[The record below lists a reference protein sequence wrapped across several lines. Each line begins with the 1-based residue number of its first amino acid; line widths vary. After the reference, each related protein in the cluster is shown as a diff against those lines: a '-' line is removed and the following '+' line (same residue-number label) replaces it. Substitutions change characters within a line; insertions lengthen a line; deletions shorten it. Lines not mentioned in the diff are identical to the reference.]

1 MPACR
6 DVNICS
12 GLQDETYLHFGFHI
26 DGERMAKFVKIR
38 LRNAILSTLFLFLV
52 FSGAYADEKLIFCE
66 TLIRHGDRTP
76 YAEIKSTK
84 ITYKWLQGTG
94 ELTPLGMHQEFM
106 LGSELRARYVEKFK
120 LLPPVYQNNTVYAL
134 STDFNRTITSA
145 VCLLAGLYPPGTGPR
160 INDDNP
166 ALPFAYQPIPVRTI
180 PNGQKNIINPTSE
193 NLEKHGLLLKK
204 YAYTQKAWQDENVKF
219 SADYKRWSK
228 ILGVNIN
235 SLEDTLIPGDHIN
248 CMTIHNVPYPEGLT
262 VDDAKKIV
270 KARNRA
276 AVIRYVS
283 REMTWFMTAGFF
295 SRMMEDFNLAMEGKQ
310 HYKFILYSGHDDS
323 LIAVMSSLNA
333 PLEENPP
340 YASHIDFELYK
351 DDLQY
356 RVRVR
361 FNGEPVF
368 LTGDK
373 SRDFCTI
380 EEFINIIKPCI
391 ENN

>member
-1 MPACR
+1 MR
-6 DVNICS
+6 
-12 GLQDETYLHFGFHI
+12 
-26 DGERMAKFVKIR
+26 IR
-38 LRNAILSTLFLFLV
+38 LRIIKLLTLLFLLV
-52 FSGAYADEKLIFCE
+52 FSGAYAEEKLIF
-66 TLIRHGDRTP
+66 TATIIRHGDRTP
-76 YAEIKSTK
+76 FAEIKSTK
-84 ITYKWLQGTG
+84 ITYKWPLGTG
-94 ELTPLGMHQEFM
+94 ELTPIGMHQEFM
-106 LGSELRARYVEKFK
+106 LGGEMRARYVEKYK
-120 LLPPVYQNNTVYAL
+120 LLPPVYQNNTVYVL

-145 VCLLAGLYPPGTGPR
+145 VCLLAGLYPPGTGPVMQ
-160 INDDNP
+160 DENP

-180 PNGQKNIINPTSE
+180 PNGHKNIINPTSE

-262 VDDAKKIV
+262 GEDAKKIV

-276 AVIRYVS
+276 AALRYVS
-283 REMTWFMTAGFF
+283 REMAWFMSAGFL
-295 SRMMEDFNLAMEGKQ
+295 SRMMEDFNLAMGGKQ
-310 HYKFILYSGHDDS
+310 RYKFILYSGHDDS
-323 LIAVMSSLNA
+323 LIAVMSALNA

-340 YASHIDFELYK
+340 YASHIDFELYQ
-351 DDLQY
+351 DDSQY

-368 LTGDK
+368 LSSDK

-380 EEFINIIKPCI
+380 EEFANIIKPCI
-391 ENN
+391 EKLTNRVATGKHFAWLGRHH